1 MVPSQQ
7 QRRALPVAAI
17 FGSATEK
24 SLIQKQHIMKD
35 AQQPRNLLIVETMMD
50 AVMRAAEAVL
60 VAEAEAVL
68 VAEAEAVLGA
78 EELLDDEIPKH

>member
-35 AQQPRNLLIVETMMD
+35 VQQPRNLLMVEAVLD
-50 AVMRAAEAVL
+50 AVIRAAEAEAEVVLIAEAVL
-60 VAEAEAVL
+60 VAE
-68 VAEAEAVLGA
+68 
-78 EELLDDEIPKH
+78 ELFDDEIPKH

>member
-7 QRRALPVAAI
+7 QRRVLPVAAI

-35 AQQPRNLLIVETMMD
+35 AQQPRNLLIVEEAMLD
-50 AVMRAAEAVL
+50 AVIGAAEAVL
-60 VAEAEAVL
+60 VAEAVL
-68 VAEAEAVLGA
+68 LAEAEAVLLA
-78 EELLDDEIPKH
+78 EELFDDEIPKH

>member
-7 QRRALPVAAI
+7 QRRALPVAEI

-35 AQQPRNLLIVETMMD
+35 AQQPRNLLIVE
-50 AVMRAAEAVL
+50 AVLGAVIRAAEAVL
-60 VAEAEAVL
+60 VAEAEVVLIAEAVL
-68 VAEAEAVLGA
+68 VAE
-78 EELLDDEIPKH
+78 ELFDDEIPKH

>member
-35 AQQPRNLLIVETMMD
+35 AQQPRNLLMVETMLD
-50 AVMRAAEAVL
+50 AVISAAEAVL
-60 VAEAEAVL
+60 VAEAEVVLIAEAVL
-68 VAEAEAVLGA
+68 VAE
-78 EELLDDEIPKH
+78 ELFDDEIPKH